1 MPGRSIAANRCR
13 KRRVAAEISA
23 AGSLEFIESSLCRWT
38 RLEGRPVDRLN
49 EGLVWRK
56 HFLERE
62 RELRRAVRLEM
73 RETLFGLVHARKTA
87 LRHPPQ
93 GDVGA
98 GEFFEPGLPLPQH
111 LDVRAVVHVALQLL
125 DRFPDRQVE
134 QDTIVTVGTKVG
146 GVAVGGLQTPDEAGA
161 AVGERVD
168 LLQPGDETR
177 HHGILERR
185 FHPGDVDLGDVQMGH
200 GLLPIYRHFSL
211 MAAALQDLSGEEV
224 VDLTVTRNGGGSRRP
239 GARRLLCGIA
249 QVLLGC
255 RLCPQFS
262 ESSVTQFLLHSFSEL
277 VRFTKDTPGPSLLW
291 SFALVVHVIGRSR
304 AA

>member
-1 MPGRSIAANRCR
+1 MPVRSFAANRCR

-49 EGLVWRK
+49 EGLVR
-56 HFLERE
+56 
-62 RELRRAVRLEM
+62 
-73 RETLFGLVHARKTA
+73 ARKMA

-111 LDVRAVVHVALQLL
+111 LDVRTVVHVALQLL

-200 GLLPIYRHFSL
+200 GLLPIYRYFSL
-211 MAAALQDLSGEEV
+211 MAAATEGWAASWLRHSKIFRARKSLI
-224 VDLTVTRNGGGSRRP
+224 SR
-239 GARRLLCGIA
+239 
-249 QVLLGC
+249 
-255 RLCPQFS
+255 
-262 ESSVTQFLLHSFSEL
+262 
-277 VRFTKDTPGPSLLW
+277 
-291 SFALVVHVIGRSR
+291 
-304 AA
+304 

>member
-1 MPGRSIAANRCR
+1 MPVRSFAANRCR
-13 KRRVAAEISA
+13 KCRVAAEISA

-62 RELRRAVRLEM
+62 RKLRRAVRLDM
-73 RETLFGLVHARKTA
+73 RETLFGLVHARKMA

-168 LLQPGDETR
+168 LLQPGDETG
-177 HHGILERR
+177 HHGTLERP
-185 FHPGDVDLGDVQMGH
+185 FHPGDVDLGDVQIGH
-200 GLLPIYRHFSL
+200 GLLRICRYFSL
-211 MAAALQDLSGEEV
+211 V
-224 VDLTVTRNGGGSRRP
+224 YRSRRTSTTVCLLQACREP
-239 GARRLLCGIA
+239 WRYFAATCAARP
-249 QVLLGC
+249 V
-255 RLCPQFS
+255 
-262 ESSVTQFLLHSFSEL
+262 
-277 VRFTKDTPGPSLLW
+277 
-291 SFALVVHVIGRSR
+291 SR
-304 AA
+304 MMCSPVPAR

>member
-13 KRRVAAEISA
+13 KRRVAVEISA

-134 QDTIVTVGTKVG
+134 QDTIVTVGTKP
-146 GVAVGGLQTPDEAGA
+146 GLRSASALISSSRATKPAITGSLRGA
-161 AVGERVD
+161 FIRAMLTWAMCRWD
-168 LLQPGDETR
+168 MDSSLFT
-177 HHGILERR
+177 GIL
-185 FHPGDVDLGDVQMGH
+185 
-200 GLLPIYRHFSL
+200 
-211 MAAALQDLSGEEV
+211 A
-224 VDLTVTRNGGGSRRP
+224 
-239 GARRLLCGIA
+239 
-249 QVLLGC
+249 
-255 RLCPQFS
+255 
-262 ESSVTQFLLHSFSEL
+262 
-277 VRFTKDTPGPSLLW
+277 
-291 SFALVVHVIGRSR
+291 
-304 AA
+304 